1 MSFNNKVLG
10 FAAYSG
16 TGKTTLLTKI
26 IPMLVKKGVRVG
38 VIKHA
43 HHSFDV
49 DNPEKDSYKLRKS
62 GATEVL
68 ISSSNRWALVHE
80 NHDQELKLNE
90 LLGKLAENELDL
102 VLVEGFKRENFKKI
116 ELHRAETKKPYIFT
130 DDKNIIAI
138 AADKTPNASLSIPY
152 LDINQPKD
160 IVTFILSYIK
170 TTN

>member
-1 MSFNNKVLG
+1 MNYSKKVLG

-80 NHDQELKLNE
+80 NYKHELELNE
-90 LLGKLAENELDL
+90 LLNKLSANVLDL
-102 VLVEGFKRENFKKI
+102 VLVEGFKHENFKKI
-116 ELHRAETKKPYIFT
+116 ELHRTETKKPYIFT
-130 DDKNIIAI
+130 NDENVIAI
-138 AADKTPNASLSIPY
+138 ASDKVPDIPFSIPN

-160 IVTFILSYIK
+160 IVNFILSYIK

>member
-1 MSFNNKVLG
+1 MSFSNKVLG

-68 ISSSNRWALVHE
+68 ISSL
-80 NHDQELKLNE
+80 
-90 LLGKLAENELDL
+90 
-102 VLVEGFKRENFKKI
+102 
-116 ELHRAETKKPYIFT
+116 
-130 DDKNIIAI
+130 
-138 AADKTPNASLSIPY
+138 SLIH
-152 LDINQPKD
+152 I
-160 IVTFILSYIK
+160 
-170 TTN
+170 

>member
-1 MSFNNKVLG
+1 MNYSKKVLG

-26 IPMLVKKGVRVG
+26 IPMLVTKGVRVG

-68 ISSSNRWALVHE
+68 ISSRKRWALVHE
-80 NHDQELKLNE
+80 NCKRELELNE
-90 LLGKLAENELDL
+90 LLNKLSDNELDL
-102 VLVEGFKRENFKKI
+102 VLVEGFKHEHFKKI

-130 DDKNIIAI
+130 DDESVIAI
-138 AADKTPNASLSIPY
+138 ASDEVPDIPFSIPN

-160 IVTFILSYIK
+160 IVSFILSYIK

>member
-49 DNPEKDSYKLRKS
+49 DIL
-62 GATEVL
+62 
-68 ISSSNRWALVHE
+68 
-80 NHDQELKLNE
+80 
-90 LLGKLAENELDL
+90 
-102 VLVEGFKRENFKKI
+102 KKI
-116 ELHRAETKKPYIFT
+116 
-130 DDKNIIAI
+130 AI
-138 AADKTPNASLSIPY
+138 NLG
-152 LDINQPKD
+152 NQAQLK
-160 IVTFILSYIK
+160 Y
-170 TTN
+170 

>member
-116 ELHRAETKKPYIFT
+116 ELHRAETKKPYIFI

>member
-1 MSFNNKVLG
+1 MSFSNKVLG

-130 DDKNIIAI
+130 DDNNIIAI
-138 AADKTPNASLSIPY
+138 ASDKTPNTSLSIPY